1 MLPKRNHFK
10 GDGLK
15 KTLLLALFSNLL
27 FCSEKLFVV
36 ERENSSLA
44 VIKNFCLNDRVEEM
58 RNMNHATVK
67 FAGSDGYA
75 ITRDGYVI
83 KFDPVKNKKI
93 AEYKTS
99 KSAIGF
105 VVEPNFVAVANYD
118 NKTVEIVD
126 RDLKPIQ
133 TIFTGSKNVGIK
145 SYKNMLIFALMD
157 KDELWV
163 YENKAKAGDR
173 AEFVEKKKFEGAGEA
188 PFDAMIKDN
197 LYIVGFFNSPWA
209 GVVNLDE
216 MSYRKIQMQKEDNL
230 PVLKVPHFGFWSI
243 GDHKIFIPNVGEAS
257 VMAFD
262 TDFRFLAKIKT
273 EGLPVFTALSPDKTK
288 LAVTFSGDK
297 FPYVQI
303 IDTKTLQTVKTIK
316 FEGSVLHVRWS
327 EDIPVLY
334 VSVNTKDEVQAIETE
349 EWTKRA
355 AVPVKRPS
363 GIFLYNTQDGR

>member
-1 MLPKRNHFK
+1 M
-10 GDGLK
+10 K
-15 KTLLLALFSNLL
+15 KILLFVLSVNLLLG
-27 FCSEKLFVV
+27 SEKLFVV

-44 VIKNFCLNDRVEEM
+44 VIKNFCLNDRIEDM

-67 FAGSDGYA
+67 FAGKDGYA

-105 VVEPNFVAVANYD
+105 VVEPDFVAVANYD

-133 TIFTGSKNVGIK
+133 TITTDSKNVGIK
-145 SYKNMLIFALMD
+145 SYKNKLIFALMD

-163 YENKAKAGDR
+163 YENTAKAGGKPD
-173 AEFVEKKKFEGAGEA
+173 FVQIKRFEGVGET
-188 PFDAMIKDN
+188 PFDAMIKEN

-209 GVVNLDE
+209 GVVDLE
-216 MSYRKIQMQKEDNL
+216 KMSYSKVVMQKEDNL

-243 GDHKIFIPNVGEAS
+243 GEHKIFIPNVGDAS

-262 TDFRFLAKIKT
+262 SDFKFLSRIKT

-288 LAVTFSGDK
+288 LAVTFSGEK

-303 IDTKTLQTVKTIK
+303 IDTNTLKTIKTMK

-327 EDIPVLY
+327 EEMPLIY
-334 VSVNTKDEVQAIETE
+334 VSVNTKDEVQAIETD
-349 EWTKRA
+349 EWSKRA
-355 AVPVKRPS
+355 AIPAKRPS
-363 GIFLYNTQDGR
+363 GIFLYNLQDGR